1 MSVKDRMEQLI
12 NEYPVFMVSK
22 SYCPY
27 CNMGKK
33 VLSKYKIPQDK
44 LKIMEIDNNPEM
56 DKIQDYMRKRTG
68 ARSVPRIFIKGEC
81 IGGGSEA
88 AAADSSGDLE
98 RRLKAA
104 GAIE

>member
-12 NEYPVFMVSK
+12 NEYPVFMISK
-22 SYCPY
+22 AYCPY
-27 CNMGKK
+27 CVMGKK
-33 VLSKYKIPQDK
+33 VLSKYKISEDK
-44 LKIMEIDNNPEM
+44 LKIMEIDNDPNM

-98 RRLKAA
+98 RRLKSA
-104 GAIE
+104 GAI

>member
-1 MSVKDRMEQLI
+1 MSVKDQMEQLI

-27 CNMGKK
+27 CSMGKK
-33 VLSKYKIPQDK
+33 VLKKYNIPGDK
-44 LKIMEIDNNPEM
+44 LKIMEIDNDPNM

-88 AAADSSGDLE
+88 AAAVSSGDLE
-98 RRLKAA
+98 RRLKYA
-104 GAIE
+104 GAI

>member
-1 MSVKDRMEQLI
+1 
-12 NEYPVFMVSK
+12 
-22 SYCPY
+22 
-27 CNMGKK
+27 MGKK

-81 IGGGSEA
+81 IGGGSDA
-88 AAADSSGDLE
+88 VAADSSGELAK
-98 RRLKAA
+98 RLKSA
-104 GAIE
+104 GIID

>member
-33 VLSKYKIPQDK
+33 VPSKYKIPQDK

-81 IGGGSEA
+81 IGGGSDA

-98 RRLKAA
+98 RRLKLA